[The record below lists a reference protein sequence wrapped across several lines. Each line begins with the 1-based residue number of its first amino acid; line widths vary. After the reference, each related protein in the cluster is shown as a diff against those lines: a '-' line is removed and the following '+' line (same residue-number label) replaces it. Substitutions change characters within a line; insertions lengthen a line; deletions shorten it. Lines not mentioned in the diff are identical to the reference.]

1 PMLTCLASALGPPW
15 ISGALLG
22 VFPMTLGATFLQ
34 ALPAAQPPLSA
45 DAPAPA
51 QNLEKEQRR
60 AGTTGMGHLP
70 NPGIK
75 PRSPALQEDSLP
87 AEPQGKPKNTG

>member
-1 PMLTCLASALGPPW
+1 MP
-15 ISGALLG
+15 
-22 VFPMTLGATFLQ
+22 LGATFLP

-60 AGTTGMGHLP
+60 AGTTGMSSLCVLT
-70 NPGIK
+70 
-75 PRSPALQEDSLP
+75 RAWDSTT
-87 AEPQGKPKNTG
+87 QGSQSSNLK